1 MSFAPIERV
10 VQALRQ
16 GELIVLVDDPSR
28 ENEGDLVVAA
38 EHATPEAVNFMASH
52 GRGLVCVPM
61 LPERLVELRLPLMVR
76 EASPGERYHTD
87 FTVSVDYRG
96 TTTGISAHERA
107 ATIRALIDPTT
118 RPDDLRRPGH
128 VFPIRSAPGGVLA
141 RAGHT
146 EASLELARAA
156 GLYPA
161 AVICEI
167 MGRDGSM
174 ARLPELGRFA
184 HRHGLLLA
192 TIADVVRHRLWE
204 EPVVRRVAEAG
215 IPTELGD
222 FRALGYQ
229 GLEDA
234 GQHLALVK
242 GRVSGSSRVLVRVH
256 SECLTGDVFGSL
268 RCDCG
273 TQLEEAL
280 RRMAG
285 VERGVIVY
293 TRGHE
298 GRGIGLLHK
307 LAAYSLQESGRDTV
321 EANEDLGL
329 PPDARDYRIAA
340 AILRDLEVR
349 SVRLLTNNPAKL
361 ADLEAHGM
369 PVVER
374 VALEI
379 PPTSHNRSYLETKLR
394 KLGHLLN
401 LEGT

>member
-61 LPERLVELRLPLMVR
+61 LPERLVDLRLPLMVR

-156 GLYPA
+156 RLYPA

-242 GRVSGSSRVLVRVH
+242 GRVSGSSGVLVRV
-256 SECLTGDVFGSL
+256 
-268 RCDCG
+268 
-273 TQLEEAL
+273 
-280 RRMAG
+280 
-285 VERGVIVY
+285 
-293 TRGHE
+293 
-298 GRGIGLLHK
+298 
-307 LAAYSLQESGRDTV
+307 
-321 EANEDLGL
+321 
-329 PPDARDYRIAA
+329 
-340 AILRDLEVR
+340 
-349 SVRLLTNNPAKL
+349 
-361 ADLEAHGM
+361 
-369 PVVER
+369 
-374 VALEI
+374 
-379 PPTSHNRSYLETKLR
+379 
-394 KLGHLLN
+394 
-401 LEGT
+401 